1 MKIANSLQKAKA
13 LKAKKEEGNTEFR
26 LGNVQKAHDLYTE
39 ALEID
44 PLNKFTNS
52 KLYFNRATVSSKV
65 KKKKKKNYPLR
76 LGRVHSKTYYVKFKY
91 QVFDNG

>member
-65 KKKKKKNYPLR
+65 KKKIKKITLQGLP
-76 LGRVHSKTYYVKFKY
+76 VHSKNLLC
-91 QVFDNG
+91 QI

>member
-65 KKKKKKNYPLR
+65 KQKKKNNYPLR

>member
-1 MKIANSLQKAKA
+1 M
-13 LKAKKEEGNTEFR
+13 KAKKEEGNTEFR

-65 KKKKKKNYPLR
+65 FILPFMAGQYLNQNTFL
-76 LGRVHSKTYYVKFKY
+76 KTDVRKI
-91 QVFDNG
+91 

>member
-1 MKIANSLQKAKA
+1 M
-13 LKAKKEEGNTEFR
+13 KAKKEEGNTEFR

-65 KKKKKKNYPLR
+65 FILPFMACQYLNQNTFL
-76 LGRVHSKTYYVKFKY
+76 KTDVRKI
-91 QVFDNG
+91 

>member
-65 KKKKKKNYPLR
+65 KKKK
-76 LGRVHSKTYYVKFKY
+76 
-91 QVFDNG
+91 

>member
-65 KKKKKKNYPLR
+65 KKKLKKLPFKACQYIL
-76 LGRVHSKTYYVKFKY
+76 KTYYVKFKY

>member
-1 MKIANSLQKAKA
+1 M
-13 LKAKKEEGNTEFR
+13 KAKKEEGNTEFR

-65 KKKKKKNYPLR
+65 FILPFMVCQYLNQNTFL
-76 LGRVHSKTYYVKFKY
+76 KTDVRKI
-91 QVFDNG
+91 

>member
-1 MKIANSLQKAKA
+1 M
-13 LKAKKEEGNTEFR
+13 KAKKEEGNTEFR

-65 KKKKKKNYPLR
+65 FFFTLYGLPVFKSKYISKN
-76 LGRVHSKTYYVKFKY
+76 
-91 QVFDNG
+91 